1 MLFWALSS
9 LLSRRVFCIW
19 LLVLHHLME
28 EGPLRVALLRVVG
41 CARRR
46 LPEWKLPAGEPH
58 TCLCVATAVPEDMR
72 GDTSPSGGPSPSV
85 LPDPRVQE
93 GCGL

>member
-1 MLFWALSS
+1 M
-9 LLSRRVFCIW
+9 R
-19 LLVLHHLME
+19 
-28 EGPLRVALLRVVG
+28 LRVVG

-85 LPDPRVQE
+85 LPDPPRAGGLWPLSWGALWPVSFYSCFNQRVYS
-93 GCGL
+93 